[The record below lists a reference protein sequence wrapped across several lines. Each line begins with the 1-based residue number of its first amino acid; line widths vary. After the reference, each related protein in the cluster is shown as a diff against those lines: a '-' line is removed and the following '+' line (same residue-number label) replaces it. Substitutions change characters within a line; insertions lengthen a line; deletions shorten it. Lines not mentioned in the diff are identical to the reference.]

1 MNRRWQLKAGVYP
14 KEDNSVRDGGFP
26 ANSSL
31 AGPFPSYIVVAPY
44 ISAGMS
50 LLLSPA
56 VQNGAYF
63 SLVIY
68 KAAGGF
74 EAEELM
80 LVEME
85 IVAEFFQ

>member
-1 MNRRWQLKAGVYP
+1 MV
-14 KEDNSVRDGGFP
+14 VFP
-26 ANSSL
+26 FAL
-31 AGPFPSYIVVAPY
+31 HITGPFPSYIVVAPY

-50 LLLSPA
+50 LILKPA

-74 EAEELM
+74 QAEVSKYSIQSQVTMNDLFVSG
-80 LVEME
+80 LFVE
-85 IVAEFFQ
+85 

>member
-1 MNRRWQLKAGVYP
+1 MVVFRLTLRQ
-14 KEDNSVRDGGFP
+14 SVLLHR
-26 ANSSL
+26 
-31 AGPFPSYIVVAPY
+31 YIVVAPY

-74 EAEELM
+74 QAEELM

-85 IVAEFFQ
+85 AIAVFFNNL

>member
-1 MNRRWQLKAGVYP
+1 
-14 KEDNSVRDGGFP
+14 
-26 ANSSL
+26 
-31 AGPFPSYIVVAPY
+31 
-44 ISAGMS
+44 MS

-74 EAEELM
+74 QAEELM

-85 IVAEFFQ
+85 AIAVFFNNL